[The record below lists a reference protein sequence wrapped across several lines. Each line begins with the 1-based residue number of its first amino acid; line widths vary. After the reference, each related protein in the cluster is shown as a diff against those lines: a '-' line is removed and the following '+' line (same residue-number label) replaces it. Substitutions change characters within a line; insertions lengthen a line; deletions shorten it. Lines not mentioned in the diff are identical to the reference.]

1 MTESVQQPDDLDL
14 ESAAKPEPGRL
25 KDLGSESPSW
35 GQRQES
41 SGCPEVHSVHD
52 GESELSMENPSLSS
66 KMLTQR
72 GNLPVLEAVDVAI
85 SQEITLPS
93 VESSHSL
100 TVHLDKGRLQATAS
114 RKAKKIVFQPGQVT
128 REDRGD
134 HPVIEEPPLLEGE
147 PGGEVKAEGGKGERS
162 RLLFPCPFR
171 LSHSE
176 VLNSKM
182 LHPLLLEYNHDALS
196 GKSHT

>member
-1 MTESVQQPDDLDL
+1 MTESDDLDL
-14 ESAAKPEPGRL
+14 ESAASSEPSRL
-25 KDLGSESPSW
+25 SDLGSESPSW

-41 SGCPEVHSVHD
+41 SLCPEVHSVHD
-52 GESELSMENPSLSS
+52 VESQLSMEDPSLSS
-66 KMLTQR
+66 KMLTQH

-100 TVHLDKGRLQATAS
+100 TVHLDKGRLQSTAS
-114 RKAKKIVFQPGQVT
+114 RKGKKIVFQPGQVT
-128 REDRGD
+128 REDPGE

-171 LSHSE
+171 SSHCE

-182 LHPLLLEYNHDALS
+182 LHPLLWEYNHDALS